1 MHVELLSRKYYSV
14 VSEVNV
20 HTWNMVVLGG
30 TASLFKKRHLHQEPV
45 NLTWFGKRVP
55 APALERS
62 GGHMASAQAHTER
75 SVTPQGKSGQTRR
88 EKATQTEAETGLLLQ
103 SHPSNSKDRGQ
114 PPEER
119 TDSRD
124 RFSLKAFRGHAADPW
139 ISLQPPQPRQSAY
152 PLFSATQ
159 FVAHYYNSVRKLTR
173 WSFSG
178 FQI

>member
-1 MHVELLSRKYYSV
+1 M
-14 VSEVNV
+14 
-20 HTWNMVVLGG
+20 
-30 TASLFKKRHLHQEPV
+30 

-55 APALERS
+55 APALKRS
-62 GGHMASAQAHTER
+62 GGHTASAQAHTER

-88 EKATQTEAETGLLLQ
+88 EKATQREAETGLLLQ

-124 RFSLKAFRGHAADPW
+124 RFSLKAFRGRAADPW

-159 FVAHYYNSVRKLTR
+159 FVARYYNGLRKLTR

-178 FQI
+178 FQN